1 MNKET
6 PISTAS
12 LKIVSIFLLILSAGL
27 AIWAS
32 ITYVRMNTYR
42 SALQNTWLRAAD
54 LASDNL
60 ANLSSDLV
68 KGMYAGTSPQLSM
81 ISSKM

>member
-1 MNKET
+1 MNEKDT
-6 PISTAS
+6 PVSS
-12 LKIVSIFLLILSAGL
+12 LALKLVVGFLLVLSTGL

-32 ITYVRMNTYR
+32 YNHMRINTYR
-42 SALQNTWLRAAD
+42 SALQYTYLRAAD

-68 KGMYAGTSPQLSM
+68 TGMYVGTHRSCR
-81 ISSKM
+81 